1 MTEKDNMILTSWL
14 TKASHDLRN
23 AEIILNQN
31 ESNLPFDTVCFHC
44 QQTGEKYLKAYLIY
58 LDLDFPFTHNLA
70 DLITKAATLDKDIES
85 LIYEAEQLTP
95 YAVEIRY
102 PDDYFNPT
110 SEEAKEA
117 FFIANKIKDYIL
129 IRIQP
134 NSKA

>member
-1 MTEKDNMILTSWL
+1 M
-14 TKASHDLRN
+14 
-23 AEIILNQN
+23 
-31 ESNLPFDTVCFHC
+31 
-44 QQTGEKYLKAYLIY
+44 
-58 LDLDFPFTHNLA
+58 
-70 DLITKAATLDKDIES
+70 
-85 LIYEAEQLTP
+85 YEAEQLTP

-134 NSKA
+134 NSQA